1 MRILVTNDDGVLAAG
16 VQALGRALAEC
27 GEVTVVAPDRER
39 SATSHSLTLR
49 APLRVHWVSERVA
62 SVDGTP
68 TDCVLLAV
76 HALLERRPDL
86 VVSGVNHGPNLGD
99 DVYYSGT
106 VAGAMEGALIGIPA
120 IAVSLAG
127 EHPAA
132 LAAAASFAA
141 RLAAIVAER
150 GLRQGTLLN
159 VNVPAASPASVKGV
173 RWTRLGRRVYH
184 NAVERLDDPGG
195 ELRYRIC
202 GTPGGEE
209 LEGTDL
215 LAIAEGY
222 VSVTPLHFD
231 RTDHVSLPLLHAWP
245 LEWRKE

>member
-1 MRILVTNDDGVLAAG
+1 MRILVTNDDGVMAPGLQALAA
-16 VQALGRALAEC
+16 ALAAR

-76 HALLERRPDL
+76 HALLDGRPDL

-106 VAGAMEGALIGIPA
+106 VAGAMEGALLGIPA
-120 IAVSLAG
+120 LAVSLAG
-127 EHPAA
+127 EGPEA
-132 LAAAASFAA
+132 LRAAAAFAGD
-141 RLAAIVAER
+141 LAALVAQR
-150 GLRQGTLLN
+150 GLPAGTLLN
-159 VNVPAASPASVKGV
+159 VNVPALAPDAVRGA

-184 NAVERLDDPGG
+184 NAVERLDDRPG
-195 ELRYRIC
+195 ELRFRIC

-209 LEGTDL
+209 AEGTDL
-215 LAIAEGY
+215 QALAAGF
-222 VSVTPLHFD
+222 VSVTPLRLD
-231 RTDHVSLPLLHAWP
+231 RTDHDSLPALREWP
-245 LEWRKE
+245 LAWRGA